1 MITTVHSH
9 PDVLLVLLSVLGSRS
24 TNVADLQLRAQSG
37 ARGEK
42 GATALG
48 VEEDER
54 FVAELLTQLGPSHLE
69 ASQIIVG
76 GLP

>member
-1 MITTVHSH
+1 MITTFHSH

-24 TNVADLQLRAQSG
+24 TNVADLQLCAQSG

-48 VEEDER
+48 VWRTKGRATDSAR
-54 FVAELLTQLGPSHLE
+54 TI
-69 ASQIIVG
+69 AS
-76 GLP
+76 